1 VSDDVNRASAQTG
14 EEVFASWQVSPRLDR
29 WRDVLNSQLLPLF
42 GATGQG
48 VEFDY
53 VYPMP
58 QNREQDALELT
69 TKANAALALI
79 TAGYDQHDVLQVVG
93 LPDMQVAL
101 NLTSE
106 PALPPRWTLGL
117 PPPTPA
123 PAKPAAASAA
133 KTPPDASAGAG
144 DDETAASGGQADG
157 KADAAE
163 AALRH
168 AAGWDSPAWRE
179 LAAWNRVGAP

>member
-1 VSDDVNRASAQTG
+1 MNRANAQTG
-14 EEVFASWQVSPRLDR
+14 EEVFASWKVSPRLDR

-79 TAGYDQHDVLQVVG
+79 TAGYDQHDVLEAVG
-93 LPDMQVAL
+93 LPDMKVAL

-117 PPPTPA
+117 
-123 PAKPAAASAA
+123 AAARPGAREASRGRPLLRS
-133 KTPPDASAGAG
+133 PPDASAGAG
-144 DDETAASGGQADG
+144 DDETAASGG
-157 KADAAE
+157 
-163 AALRH
+163 R
-168 AAGWDSPAWRE
+168 PT
-179 LAAWNRVGAP
+179 

>member
-1 VSDDVNRASAQTG
+1 MSTG
-14 EEVFASWQVSPRLDR
+14 RTRRPAKRYSRRWKISPRLDR

-42 GATGQG
+42 GATGDG

-79 TAGYDQHDVLQVVG
+79 TAGYDQHDVLETVG
-93 LPDMQVAL
+93 LPDMKVAL

-117 PPPTPA
+117 PPAAPA
-123 PAKPAAASAA
+123 PAKPAAQAAA
-133 KTPPDASAGAG
+133 KTPPASPAGA
-144 DDETAASGGQADG
+144 DDNDTAAAAGGTDVP
-157 KADAAE
+157 DPE
-163 AALRH
+163 NALRR

-179 LAAWNRVGAP
+179 LAAFNRIGV